1 MKNPKIKKYRR
12 GKNVI
17 VFTQIEAT
25 NTSSNIYR
33 FRVLDNDDLTK
44 YLLDNTKNHI
54 VKEKGLY
61 FAKEALFNLLSFK
74 KRAEKAGFNKTFLEY
89 KKELLDNPRYE
100 LFKYLSDEGFIPLD
114 SDIEDILHICKT
126 IHSKTDIAGV
136 ELIEAYSMSCTNC
149 ESLYEDGEYSVF
161 CDKEAAVES
170 ALNFN
175 DWEIKNNALLCPK
188 CAADKRA
195 ARDAANTITLILVGN
210 KDTIDISICNIYSI
224 VKDDNYTVTTF
235 GGEVY
240 YCLDFEK
247 VVMGEIELFKG
258 CFSISAKNG
267 YVIVE
272 RGSKA
277 THYNN
282 AVEV

>member
-247 VVMGEIELFKG
+247 VVMVK
-258 CFSISAKNG
+258 
-267 YVIVE
+267 
-272 RGSKA
+272 
-277 THYNN
+277 
-282 AVEV
+282 